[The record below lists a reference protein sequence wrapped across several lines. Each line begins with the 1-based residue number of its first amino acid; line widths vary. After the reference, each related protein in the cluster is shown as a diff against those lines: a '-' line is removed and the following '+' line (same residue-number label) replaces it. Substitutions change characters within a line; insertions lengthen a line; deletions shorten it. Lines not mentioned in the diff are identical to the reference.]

1 MLVLARCVRCL
12 NCGVVD
18 IFFGL
23 AAAVVK
29 TGVQIWLKDDPWAAD
44 ASGSVADLVGI
55 KVSGD
60 LEQRKARRFF
70 EDLEVPVAKR
80 LRVLCKTEFGRMP
93 ENEWNAAV
101 LAAGDSFDC
110 AHLTAKVLFTRDLDP
125 LFLEQYM
132 RSHARQATRDLSEA
146 GTALYDRLI
155 AEGCAYVIEIAD
167 KLPHFQAGAF
177 TELLYRDRQILE
189 RIDEVLE
196 RIPVQ
201 AAGRSEDAR
210 FATACRRHIATRL
223 DRLELFGLD
232 FESRWYP
239 LTVAYVS
246 LRTEQQVNTGRQAV
260 EDRLAT
266 DARVMLV
273 GRAGSGKTTVLHW
286 LAVSAARS
294 SFTGA
299 LAELNQHFPFFIR
312 LRDYVGRKL
321 PKPEE
326 FLASTAPLLMDEAPR
341 GWVRAQLDSGRALVL
356 VDGVDEL
363 PAGERD
369 RAAEWLN
376 GLSERFP
383 DARYIVTARP
393 TAVPA
398 SWLADIGFVR
408 SSLEAMPPAIVQA
421 FVRSWHEATRQQLTD
436 ADERQRLE
444 GYERSLLADITK
456 DRYLRDLA
464 DTPLL
469 AGLLCALNRYL
480 RSNLPRRRTEIYER
494 ALTMFDQRDQARSI
508 LPGGVRLDLA
518 AKTYLLADLALWMI
532 RNAASEVDTDAAIGQ
547 IGRSLAAL
555 PGSDYQPDTA
565 FRFLLERTGLLR
577 EPAAGRVDF
586 VHRTFQEYLAAKA
599 AVDGDA
605 IGELVANAGNDQWGE
620 VVVLAAGQANQAQS
634 AQLLR
639 GLLRRNWRGQQ
650 RYGRQV
656 LAVAC
661 LQEVRSL
668 EPNLRQEV
676 ESVIPHVLPPQSMEQ
691 AEQLSAVGERL
702 IPLLASHWTRD
713 TRRAPET
720 IRAASLVGG
729 DAAMDFIRDVSLR
742 RDIPTVASEVSR
754 AWQYFSPDDYAQRVL
769 AASGPKELDVSS
781 GRFLRAL
788 TSVPS
793 VVRLTIHSSERGE
806 MDLDPVTALPQVKE
820 LTIQGTN
827 LDLSAL
833 DAFPQLESLAIWSY
847 PDGDIRQLPFL
858 PALTK
863 LEIYSS
869 TSLTSLDGIER
880 QSAITRVG
888 LYECENLS
896 NVRQLSG
903 LPSLKRIFI
912 ARSTCLDLDGFTPS
926 GPRLVLTLQDC
937 GEVDLGP
944 LSSTRG
950 LTVHYD
956 ESTRLYGTEELC
968 EGSAVIEMTKAAAD
982 RIWPFN
988 NETA

>member
-1 MLVLARCVRCL
+1 M
-12 NCGVVD
+12 
-18 IFFGL
+18 
-23 AAAVVK
+23 
-29 TGVQIWLKDDPWAAD
+29 QIWLKDDPWAAD
-44 ASGSVADLVGI
+44 ASASVADLVGV

-80 LRVLCKTEFGRMP
+80 LRVLRKTEFGRLP

-101 LAAGDSFDC
+101 LAAGGSFDR
-110 AHLTAKVLFTRDLDP
+110 AQLRAKDLFTRDLDP
-125 LFLEQYM
+125 LFLERYI
-132 RSHARQATRDLSEA
+132 RSRTRQAARDLSEG

-177 TELLYRDRQILE
+177 TELLHRDRQILE

-196 RIPVQ
+196 RIPGQ
-201 AAGRSEDAR
+201 AAGQSESAR

-232 FESRWYP
+232 FESHWYP

-273 GRAGSGKTTVLHW
+273 GRAGSGKTTVLQW

-294 SFTGA
+294 DFTGA

-312 LRDYVGRKL
+312 LRDYVGQKL

-326 FLASTAPLLMDEAPR
+326 FLASTAPLLMDEAPS

-369 RAAEWLN
+369 RVAEWLS

-383 DARYIVTARP
+383 DARYVVTARP
-393 TAVPA
+393 TAVSA

-408 SSLEAMPPAIVQA
+408 SSLEAMPPVVVQA
-421 FVRSWHEATRQQLTD
+421 FVRSWHKATRLRLMD

-444 GYERSLLADITK
+444 SYERSLLADITK

-469 AGLLCALNRYL
+469 AGLLCALNRHL

-494 ALTMFDQRDQARSI
+494 ALAMFDQRDQARSI

-532 RNAASEVDTDAAIGQ
+532 RNASSEIDSDAAIRQ
-547 IGRSLAAL
+547 IGRSLAGL
-555 PGSDYQPDTA
+555 PGSDYQPETV

-577 EPAAGRVDF
+577 EPAPGRVDF
-586 VHRTFQEYLAAKA
+586 VHRTFQEYLAARA

-605 IGELVANAGNDQWGE
+605 IGELVASAGNDQWGE
-620 VVVLAAGQANQAQS
+620 VVVLAAGQANQTQT

-639 GLLRRNWRGQQ
+639 GLLRRTWRGRQ

-668 EPNLRQEV
+668 EPNLLQEV
-676 ESVIPHVLPPQSMEQ
+676 ESVIPHLLPPPSMER
-691 AEQLSAVGERL
+691 AEQLNAVGERL
-702 IPLLASHWTRD
+702 IPLLASYWARD
-713 TRRAPET
+713 TMRAPET

-729 DAAMDFIRDVSLR
+729 DAAIDLIRDVSLR
-742 RDIPTVASEVSR
+742 HDIPNIASEVSR
-754 AWQYFSPDDYAQRVL
+754 AWQYFDTDDYAQRVL
-769 AASGPKELDVSS
+769 AASGPKELDVS
-781 GRFLRAL
+781 GRRFLRAL
-788 TSVPS
+788 ISVPS
-793 VVRLTIHSSERGE
+793 VARLTIHSGERDDI
-806 MDLDPVTALPQVKE
+806 DLDLTTALPQVKE
-820 LTIQGTN
+820 LTLQGTHP
-827 LDLSAL
+827 DLPAL
-833 DAFPQLESLAIWSY
+833 AAFPQLKSLALWNY
-847 PDGDIRQLPFL
+847 PYGDIRQLPFL
-858 PALTK
+858 PTLTK

-869 TSLTSLDGIER
+869 RTLTSMDGIER
-880 QSAITRVG
+880 QSAIVRVG
-888 LYECENLS
+888 LYGCENLNS
-896 NVRQLSG
+896 VRQLSG
-903 LPSLKRIFI
+903 LPALNRIFI
-912 ARSTCLDLDGFTPS
+912 ARSPRLDLHGFEPS
-926 GPRLVLTLQDC
+926 GSRLVLTMQDC
-937 GEVDLGP
+937 GDVDLRS
-944 LSSTRG
+944 LSGTHG
-950 LTVHYD
+950 LRVYYD
-956 ESTRLYGTEELC
+956 DSTRLRNTEALG
-968 EGSAVIEMTKAAAD
+968 EGSSVKLMTKAIAD